1 MAPEFAFRQVVD
13 RLPCGVVG
21 VDAHGFVQFVN
32 TAAANLL
39 GVVPADLA
47 GRHVKQV
54 LRVFRPDSAELV
66 NVDELREA
74 TPNSEQVQGPFLLL
88 DGAGR
93 ERYVSLGCV
102 RDREA
107 PDQMFVTLIDETST
121 MHSRTRLENLVKSDP
136 VTGLAHKLQLQ
147 SHLLNVQHQ
156 SDDEAWLVH
165 VRFFSRA
172 FLLQPG
178 DALLTVLSQ
187 RAQEMC
193 APCEIAA
200 RVGDHMIAILKRST
214 ASSINALGA
223 TLLRHTSDYRF
234 AWGTSTFETEAG
246 VALVPARTNSCDPW
260 FLAAAGYLFC
270 TDDSANKVRL
280 VTDAELREA
289 YRLTADNRDA

>member
-1 MAPEFAFRQVVD
+1 MAREFAFRQIVD

-21 VDAHGFVQFVN
+21 VDAGGFVQFVN
-32 TAAANLL
+32 AAAAKLL

-54 LRVFRPDSAELV
+54 LRLFRPNSSELL
-66 NVDELREA
+66 NVDELRDA
-74 TPNSEQVQGPFLLL
+74 TPSSEQVQGP
-88 DGAGR
+88 
-93 ERYVSLGCV
+93 CV
-102 RDREA
+102 RDRETH
-107 PDQMFVTLIDETST
+107 DQMFVTLVDETST
-121 MHSRTRLENLVKSDP
+121 THSRTRLENLVKSDP
-136 VTGLAHKLQLQ
+136 VTGLAHKLQMQ
-147 SHLLNVQHQ
+147 SHLLNLQQQ

-172 FLLQPG
+172 FLLQPE
-178 DALLTVLSQ
+178 DALLRALSQ
-187 RAQEMC
+187 RAQQVC

-200 RVGDHMIAILKRST
+200 RVGDHTIAILKRCT

-246 VALVPARTNSCDPW
+246 VALVPAKPNSCDPW
-260 FLAAAGYLFC
+260 FLAAAGHLFC
-270 TDDSANKVRL
+270 TDDIANKVRL

-289 YRLTADNRDA
+289 YRLTVNNRDA